1 MHRWHDNAKFAMLLI
16 ISSGVDAESRAY
28 SLGCMDKPRSYY
40 DYDNFILPTM
50 LMRHRDNYQLLKKLG
65 SGKFSDVFEAVDC
78 SNGNN
83 ISTYNSSGGRIGS
96 REANT
101 PNEANDDY
109 SNRVVIKC
117 LKPVNERKIRR
128 EVLVLSHCT
137 QIPNLAKLI
146 GVIWED
152 YYTDHSREHHAS
164 ASTSTKRT
172 STNLPP
178 SLILQHAG
186 PNARWLCHGTG
197 MDAFRNRDVA
207 TSSTNPTSTSSSAH
221 NSNANSM
228 YLTEEEIKYFV
239 YQLLIAL
246 NGLHSQGII
255 HRDVKPRNVLISRGN
270 YCTKNDGDN
279 SNDNTGVGRSLMLI
293 DLGLA
298 DFYIPGQRYNVRVA
312 SRHYKSPELLVG
324 YEYYDYALDMWGVG
338 CILAGLLLRRE
349 PFFRGRD
356 NVDQLAK
363 IAAVLGTPDLL
374 KYCDRYNVRL
384 PAELRKAVG
393 CGTERNTGR
402 RLWDSMCAPGCPTPS
417 AEGKDLIDRLLVY
430 DHFER
435 LSAAEAML
443 HPFFDSVRGK

>member
-1 MHRWHDNAKFAMLLI
+1 MHRSHDYVKFAMMLLTF
-16 ISSGVDAESRAY
+16 SGVDAESRAY

-50 LMRHRDNYQLLKKLG
+50 LMKHRGNYQLLKKLG

-83 ISTYNSSGGRIGS
+83 SSTYNSDSRRIGTS
-96 REANT
+96 
-101 PNEANDDY
+101 NEVNDDY

-152 YYTDHSREHHAS
+152 YYTDHTSGEKHH

-197 MDAFRNRDVA
+197 MDAYRNSDAA
-207 TSSTNPTSTSSSAH
+207 TSATNPASTSSSTH

-228 YLTEEEIKYFV
+228 YLAEEEIKYFL

-270 YCTKNDGDN
+270 YSTNIDDGNGD
-279 SNDNTGVGRSLMLI
+279 DNTGVGRSLMLI

-374 KYCDRYNVRL
+374 EYCDRYSIRL
-384 PAELRKAVG
+384 TAELRKAVG

-402 RLWDSMCAPGCPTPS
+402 RPWDSMCAPGCPTPS
-417 AEGKDLIDRLLVY
+417 AEGKDLLDRLLVY